1 MNYFKLCINFDL
13 AMSDI
18 ADVANIIIAVATLLL
33 GYYIF
38 IYQRRKDKKDK
49 EEAEEK
55 DQDNKQENLRLQEQ
69 NIRIQ
74 WFKELIIQPH
84 LSNVNG
90 FYDCLY
96 TLESQIKHSP
106 LNEDDKQELNS
117 FIKQELSFLR
127 KTFVDVLIGIDRK
140 LYDEIITNLDNL
152 IDSITRAIFNENL
165 DLTDKNTFEKEIN
178 SRISY
183 SRNDL
188 IKNIYNYK
196 GV

>member
-1 MNYFKLCINFDL
+1 MNYIKICIYFDL

-18 ADVANIIIAVATLLL
+18 ADVANIIIAIATLLL

-38 IYQRRKDKKDK
+38 VYQRRKDKEDK
-49 EEAEEK
+49 AEAEEK
-55 DQDNKQENLRLQEQ
+55 DQENKLENLRLQEQ

-84 LSNVNG
+84 LSHVNG
-90 FYDCLY
+90 FYESLY
-96 TLESQIKHSP
+96 TLESRIIQSS

-117 FIKQELSFLR
+117 FIKQKLSFLR

-140 LYDEIITNLDNL
+140 LYDDIIKNLDNL
-152 IDSITRAIFNENL
+152 IDSITNAIFNENL
-165 DLTDKNTFEKEIN
+165 DLTDKSTFEKEIN
-178 SRISY
+178 SKISY